1 MNWKIKIR
9 LYSDIDSDDEDVEKR
24 YLKFICEQNLKKWIT
39 SKVLPSIRLTGKYED
54 TKDELK
60 NRDKVIENKENMI
73 ENSDSVNN
81 IDLWTIHNKLL
92 KNK

>member
-1 MNWKIKIR
+1 M
-9 LYSDIDSDDEDVEKR
+9 
-24 YLKFICEQNLKKWIT
+24 
-39 SKVLPSIRLTGKYED
+39 TGKYED